1 MSYEYYANVDDL
13 PIFNWAMINENN
25 KIQYI
30 RKDQYNEP
38 VVKEDIEAWK
48 AFSNTYSDDIGQS
61 KNYTRYVELLQES
74 NELMAEYIA
83 TNNVSLLN
91 DIKIIQSDIDK
102 VKKEIDDND
111 SSIFDMVVAIHQHLG
126 IQLTPQTT
134 TVRMFFKYLE
144 QLNKNGR
151 ASNK

>member
-48 AFSNTYSDDIGQS
+48 AFSNAYSDDIGQS